1 MDLLTKNVLELFLFF
16 ISFLFFLKQF
26 NALRYEELFKKGHI
40 KEIQAIFIA
49 AVLIFSYL
57 FAHALISILDLSVSI
72 FI

>member
-1 MDLLTKNVLELFLFF
+1 MDIVTKNILELFLFF

-26 NALRYEELFKKGHI
+26 NAFRYQELFKKGHT

-49 AVLIFSYL
+49 AVFIFSYL
-57 FAHALISILDLSVSI
+57 FAHALVAVLDMSVSI